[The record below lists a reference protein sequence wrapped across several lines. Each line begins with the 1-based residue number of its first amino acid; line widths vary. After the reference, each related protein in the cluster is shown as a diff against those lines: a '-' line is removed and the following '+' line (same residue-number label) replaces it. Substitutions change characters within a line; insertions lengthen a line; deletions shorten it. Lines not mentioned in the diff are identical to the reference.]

1 MQRRVP
7 SFIATDYNLV
17 SSGLQPDRQNLQKI
31 LWEHALN
38 VTFAAGKVK
47 RKLPSA
53 IVYDSGDGP
62 VRGLSQ
68 QFSNV
73 GGRWIW
79 AGSGNDVVRWQ
90 FGAPEVIVNN
100 MAGYQADQTVN
111 VRPTIYDF
119 THYGDWTIINNGSGT
134 AKIHKPPAAAVDYAG
149 DGFIPTDVLRFM
161 KRQNHVLALGHGTRG
176 TGVSWSHADAI
187 EVWEAL
193 ATNLA
198 GSLSI
203 DEFDTPMRAASK
215 LGDVIT
221 CYAEDQMALVRSVG
235 LPFVFGQKV
244 ALDGIGAVGKAA
256 VTTDWRLNYGVG
268 RAGIWRTDG
277 ASANYIDEG
286 FLHDYLQEDVNWDQ
300 GGKIVATRNDYT
312 GCIEFFFPMRGS
324 LTLNEGWSYDPRSG
338 GWSPIPFV
346 SFKDERRLFSG
357 TISGDHAGVVYL
369 DDNDPALA
377 GPLELRTIP
386 LQLVEKGS
394 EHHTT
399 NIVTRLDEVTLLL
412 KEASNV
418 EFRVGVNI
426 LNEDQPELDYEW
438 TPWMAASI
446 STRNYPLP
454 NLPEGVFHKLELRS
468 TAQNWAFDLQGFM
481 LYGVPVG
488 SK

>member
-7 SFIATDYNLV
+7 SFVATDYNLV
-17 SSGLQPDRQNLQKI
+17 SSGVQPDRHNLQKL

-38 VTFAAGKVK
+38 CTFAAGKVK

-53 IVYDSGDGP
+53 QMFLGTAGP
-62 VRGLSQ
+62 VRGISQ
-68 QFSNV
+68 QFSQV
-73 GGRWIW
+73 GGRWVW
-79 AGSGNDVVRWQ
+79 AGIANNVYRWQ
-90 FGAPEVIVNN
+90 FGAPELLISPFPN
-100 MAGYQADQTVN
+100 YQADQTVN
-111 VRPTIYDF
+111 TRPSIYDF
-119 THYGDWTIINNGSGT
+119 THYGDWTIINNGRGQ
-134 AKIHKPPAAAVDYAG
+134 AKIHKPPAAPVDFVG
-149 DGFIPTDVLRFM
+149 DGFVPTDVLRFM
-161 KRQNHVLALGHGTRG
+161 KRQSHVLALGFGARG
-176 TGVSWSHADAI
+176 TGVAWSHSDQI
-187 EVWEAL
+187 ETWEAL

-215 LGDVIT
+215 LGDAIT
-221 CYAEDQMALVRSVG
+221 CYSEDQMALVRSIG

-244 ALDGIGAVGKAA
+244 ALDGCGAIGKAA

-277 ASANYIDEG
+277 ASFNYIDEG
-286 FLHDYLQEDVNWDQ
+286 FLHDYLQEEVNWDQ
-300 GGKIVATRNDYT
+300 GGKIVAARNDYT
-312 GCIEFFFPMRGS
+312 GCIEFFLPMRGS
-324 LTLNEGWSYDPRSG
+324 LTINEGWSYDPRSG

-357 TISGDHAGVVYL
+357 TISGNHAGIVLL

-386 LQLVEKGS
+386 LQLTEKGT
-394 EHHTT
+394 EQQTT
-399 NIVTRLDEVTLLL
+399 NIVTRVDEITILL
-412 KEASNV
+412 KKAENV

-426 LNEDQPELDYEW
+426 LNEDAPDLDYEW
-438 TPWMAASI
+438 TPWMAALPSLK
-446 STRNYPLP
+446 NYQLP
-454 NLPEGVFHKLELRS
+454 NLPEGVFHKLEFRS
-468 TAQNWAFDLQGFM
+468 TAQDWDLDLQGFM

>member
-7 SFIATDYNLV
+7 SFVATDYNLL
-17 SSGLQPDRQNLQKI
+17 SSGLQPDRHNLQKL

-38 VTFAAGKVK
+38 CTFAAGKVK

-53 IVYDSGDGP
+53 QIFSLGAGH
-62 VRGLSQ
+62 VRGLGQ
-68 QFSNV
+68 QFSQV
-73 GGRWIW
+73 GGRWLW
-79 AGSGNDVVRWQ
+79 AGIDNDVVRWQ
-90 FGAPEVIVNN
+90 FGAPETIVNN
-100 MAGYQADQTVN
+100 MAGYQQDQTVN
-111 VRPTIYDF
+111 LRPTIYDF
-119 THYGDWTIINNGSGT
+119 TSFGDWMIINNGSGA
-134 AKIHKPPAAAVDYAG
+134 AKIHKPPAAAADYVG
-149 DGFIPTDVLRFM
+149 DGHVPTDVLRFM
-161 KRQNHVLALGHGTRG
+161 KRQSYMMAIGHGNRG
-176 TGVSWSHADAI
+176 TEISWSDADAI

-198 GSLSI
+198 GTLSI

-215 LGDVIT
+215 LGDAIT
-221 CYAEDQMALVRSVG
+221 CYSEDQMALVRSIG

-244 ALDGIGAVGKAA
+244 ALDGIGAIGKAA
-256 VTTDWRLNYGVG
+256 VATDWRLNYGVG

-277 ASANYIDEG
+277 ANANYIDEG
-286 FLHDYLQEDVNWDQ
+286 FLHDYLQEEANWDQ
-300 GGKIVATRNDYT
+300 GGKIVAVRNDYT

-357 TISGDHAGVVYL
+357 TISGNHAGAVLL
-369 DDNDPALA
+369 DDDDPALA

-386 LQLVEKGS
+386 LQLTEKGT
-394 EHHTT
+394 EQQTT

-412 KEASNV
+412 KKATAV

-438 TPWMAASI
+438 TPWIAAQI
-446 STRNYPLP
+446 SVRNYPLP
-454 NLPEGVFHKLELRS
+454 NLPEGVFHKLEFRS
-468 TAQNWAFDLQGFM
+468 TAQEWDLDLQGFM